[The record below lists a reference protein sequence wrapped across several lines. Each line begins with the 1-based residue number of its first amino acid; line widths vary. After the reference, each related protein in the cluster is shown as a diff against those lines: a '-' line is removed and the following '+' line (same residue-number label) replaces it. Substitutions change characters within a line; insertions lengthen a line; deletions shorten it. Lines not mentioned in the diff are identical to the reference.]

1 MIYREIYDTIK
12 RLITEDVDLND
23 LLELYDGEDSDP
35 NFKKALTVN
44 ALNMNVSLNDI
55 VRITRVTGKRIHC
68 IICELSDEFVSDFL
82 VQSQVIDNRT
92 SFVSLSSLIFED
104 DNYTVI
110 YSERLNNMD
119 RINRDLICTI
129 YNIMVNEYMLYIDS
143 SYNEMISIDQ
153 DFSALTARYS
163 MVYIPTGLCNELGI
177 YVSVNDKAYEQF
189 VEYINR
195 FYSDENT
202 KDKWVDDLFT
212 FGGIND
218 VYGEEFNE
226 VLFLTEKEEDDS
238 YDE

>member
-55 VRITRVTGKRIHC
+55 VRITRVTRKRIHC
-68 IICELSDEFVSDFL
+68 VICELSDEFVSDFL

-119 RINRDLICTI
+119 RIIRSLLI
-129 YNIMVNEYMLYIDS
+129 L
-143 SYNEMISIDQ
+143 SIL
-153 DFSALTARYS
+153 FNLS
-163 MVYIPTGLCNELGI
+163 
-177 YVSVNDKAYEQF
+177 
-189 VEYINR
+189 EYI
-195 FYSDENT
+195 T
-202 KDKWVDDLFT
+202 V
-212 FGGIND
+212 
-218 VYGEEFNE
+218 
-226 VLFLTEKEEDDS
+226 
-238 YDE
+238 